1 MYASSQGTLVV
12 REEKPYHHAMR
23 PYGTLGPPYI
33 ISKHILLYPTKRV
46 RFGWK
51 LLEKK
56 RLTEQLNKCF
66 PSMYVL
72 SHSVCLLLLSIIQIA
87 LQIALMCTNGALW
100 YVASGI
106 WGGVYFVIVA
116 AYGIF
121 LGIFIISFNHLSKA
135 ELNQNSQHKELPLI
149 GTRSDNQISYN
160 SG

>member
-121 LGIFIISFNHLSKA
+121 LGIFIIFYYYFYYTFENVTCKMDKHCW
-135 ELNQNSQHKELPLI
+135 
-149 GTRSDNQISYN
+149 
-160 SG
+160 